1 MRVGRLANDIT
12 VPDIVHRITS
22 LGFQTV
28 GDDVSLLPDLHNG
41 FRLADVVSNER
52 EFATKLTQALRT
64 NANSHHAASPVL
76 SPMFRATRYN
86 VVEATRVECSWHK
99 PVRVAW
105 LNFATETNA
114 AGIFRQFAEGA
125 GRVCGHRVRAERP
138 LRNDGVNA
146 QTWRVKLTQVPAQ
159 AGRTDVASELNPSHR
174 PLHIE
179 VSAPTYDTSPTEAFE
194 ELELMLTGIGPLD
207 WSGALPE
214 TVGRRF
220 KYIGRY
226 LDEEHAAAAV
236 KRLNNRPLP
245 FYGFGKLTVQAL
257 YSTRIKIAQYIY
269 EAASRDIDAL
279 VRYSA
284 AQYVNFTV
292 HPPLRGFRHIQIEG
306 QAKDMVTSAKDALS
320 RVLDGELVTEEGNPV
335 WSASFAT
342 NGWAYQQV
350 KKLGRDLHILV
361 LRDKRK
367 CQLRLFGLRENFGT
381 ARVQIVE
388 IAASDPRS
396 TWNIAL
402 HAETFKWALSG
413 GTRIITKT
421 LGEDKVALDIVSS
434 QRRLIVS
441 GSQADHSL
449 AMDILN
455 RKEAAVSKL
464 LELEPGSCAICWA
477 QAEHAVE
484 TSCGHS
490 FCVACFEDMCFSCT
504 TVSSAEPGIRCYGE
518 FGNCSKVLP
527 LSDVGENLSSAAL
540 DQVLDRMLTAFM
552 ASDPLHYRYCPTPKC
567 EQIYRL
573 PKDAGTKSEEQD
585 WQRDFEFTCPYC
597 LVALC
602 AACHV
607 SHDTVKCPRP
617 QG

>member
-1 MRVGRLANDIT
+1 MRVGCLANDIT
-12 VPDIVHRITS
+12 ADDLAGRISS
-22 LGFQTV
+22 LGFPV
-28 GDDVSLLPDLHNG
+28 SEDDVSILPDLHNG
-41 FRLADVVSNER
+41 FRLADVVSKER
-52 EFATKLTQALRT
+52 DFDTKLTQALRT
-64 NANSHHAASPVL
+64 STSSHQAAFPVL
-76 SPMFRATRYN
+76 PPMFRATRYN

-105 LNFATETNA
+105 LNFATEANA

-138 LRNDGVNA
+138 QRTDNINA
-146 QTWRVKLTQVPAQ
+146 QIWSVKLTQVPAQ
-159 AGRTDVASELNPSHR
+159 AGRTEIASELNPSYR
-174 PLHIE
+174 PLNIE
-179 VSAPTYDTSPTEAFE
+179 LSAPTYDTSPKEAFD
-194 ELELMLTGIGPLD
+194 ELDLMLTGIGPLE

-220 KYIGRY
+220 KYVGRY
-226 LDEEHAAAAV
+226 LNEEHAATAV

-245 FYGFGKLTVQAL
+245 FYGFGKLTVQGL
-257 YSTRIKIAQYIY
+257 YTARVKIAQYIY
-269 EAASRDIDAL
+269 AAASRDIDAL
-279 VRYSA
+279 ARYSA
-284 AQYVNFTV
+284 TQYVTFIV
-292 HPPLRGFRHIQIEG
+292 YPPDKGFRHIQIEA
-306 QAKDMVTSAKDALS
+306 QEKDMVVSAKDSLG

-350 KKLGRDLHILV
+350 KKLGKDLGILV
-361 LRDKRK
+361 LRDKLK
-367 CQLRLFGLRENFGT
+367 CQLRLFGLREHFGA

-388 IAASDPRS
+388 IAGTDPRS

-402 HAETFKWALSG
+402 NAKTFAWALTG
-413 GTRIITKT
+413 GTRIIAAT
-421 LGEDKVALDIVSS
+421 LGEDKVALDILSS
-434 QRRLIVS
+434 QRRLIIS

-449 AMDILN
+449 AMDIMN
-455 RKEAAVSKL
+455 RGQAAVSKL

-484 TSCGHS
+484 TSCGHI
-490 FCVACFEDMCFSCT
+490 FCAPCFEDMCLSCA

-518 FGNCSKVLP
+518 FGKCSTILP
-527 LSDVGENLSSAAL
+527 LSDVEENLSSAAL

-573 PKDAGTKSEEQD
+573 PKDTSTGTEEQD
-585 WQRDFEFTCPYC
+585 CQEDFEFTCPYC

-617 QG
+617 RD